1 MTIEFYVS
9 KTNRDILKNMANLR
23 GESTIHDDFINSMGN
38 PTNGNTGRLTF
49 GVKPNAPPP
58 TTDELRV
65 RELVLKIENDQ
76 SLSNI
81 EERDFR
87 RLYIIQEIR

>member
-1 MTIEFYVS
+1 MRIEFYVS
-9 KTNRDILKNMANLR
+9 KTNRDILKNMAHTI
-23 GESTIHDDFINSMGN
+23 GESVIHDDFIDIVGN
-38 PTNGNTGRLTF
+38 HKDGNTGRLTF
-49 GVKPNAPPP
+49 DVKPNIPP

-65 RELVLKIENDQ
+65 RELVTKINNDQ

-87 RLYIIQEIR
+87 RLYIVEEIR

>member
-1 MTIEFYVS
+1 MRTEFYVS
-9 KTNRDILKNMANLR
+9 KTNRDILKNMAHTI
-23 GESTIHDDFINSMGN
+23 GESVIHDDFVDILGN
-38 PTNGNTGRLTF
+38 PTDGNTGRLTF
-49 GVKPNAPPP
+49 DIKPDPII

-65 RELVLKIENDQ
+65 RDLVTKIKNDQ

-87 RLYIIQEIR
+87 RLYHVEEIR